1 MLAADPRPQ
10 SSSIMPAPRQPKI
23 PKTNVRIDCG
33 RYLIR
38 TIKPDDASDAWA
50 GGMSDPEVIQ
60 MLNSGGQALKKS
72 DIVAYIKQFDQ
83 RSHLLLGIFEK
94 ASGVHLGI
102 FRIDID
108 PKLGRFLVFLLIGEA
123 QHRNKGIT
131 NEITVP
137 FRDYFFET
145 LGLSTMMAT
154 ALAHNQAIIHYL
166 LKSGWSLDQKL
177 PRSVKSQTGG
187 DMLDLCCFSM
197 TREAWRA
204 WKQANPPAAGS

>member
-1 MLAADPRPQ
+1 VGRE
-10 SSSIMPAPRQPKI
+10 SSIMPAPRQPKI
-23 PKTNVRIDCG
+23 PKINVRIDCG

-38 TIKPDDASDAWA
+38 TVKPDDASEAWA
-50 GGMSDPEVIQ
+50 GWMSDPEVIR
-60 MLNSGGQALKKS
+60 MLNSGGPALTKS

-83 RSHLLLGIFEK
+83 RSHLLLGVFEK
-94 ASGVHLGI
+94 ASGLHLGI

-108 PKLGRFLVFLLIGEA
+108 TKLKRFLVFLLIGAA

-145 LGLSTMMAT
+145 LGLDTMMAT

-177 PRSVKSQTGG
+177 ARSVKSQA
-187 DMLDLCCFSM
+187 DSSMLDLCCFSM
-197 TREAWRA
+197 TRDAWRA
-204 WKQANPPAAGS
+204 WKQANVSAAGS

>member
-1 MLAADPRPQ
+1 
-10 SSSIMPAPRQPKI
+10 MPAPRQPKI

-50 GGMSDPEVIQ
+50 AWMSDPEVMQ
-60 MLNSGGQALKKS
+60 MLNSGGQAMTRR

-83 RSHLLLGIFEK
+83 RSHLLLGVFEK
-94 ASGVHLGI
+94 ESGLHLGI
-102 FRIDID
+102 LRIDID
-108 PKLGRFLVFLLIGEA
+108 TRLKRFLVFLLIGEA
-123 QHRNKGIT
+123 QHRHKGVT

-137 FRDYFFET
+137 FRDYCFDT
-145 LGLSTMMAT
+145 LGLETMMAT

-166 LKSGWSLDQKL
+166 LKSGWSLDQTL

-187 DMLDLCCFSM
+187 GMLDLCCFSM
-197 TREAWRA
+197 SRDAWRA
-204 WKQANPPAAGS
+204 WKQANLPAAGS

>member
-1 MLAADPRPQ
+1 
-10 SSSIMPAPRQPKI
+10 MPAPRQPKI

-50 GGMSDPEVIQ
+50 AWMSDPEVIA
-60 MLNSGGQALKKS
+60 MLNSGGKVLTRG
-72 DIVAYIKQFDQ
+72 DIVAYIKKFDQ
-83 RSHLLLGIFEK
+83 RSHLLLGIFEQ
-94 ASGVHLGI
+94 ASGLHLGI

-108 PKLGRFLVFLLIGEA
+108 PKLRRFLVFLLIGEA
-123 QHRNKGIT
+123 QYRNKGVT

-145 LGLSTMMAT
+145 LGLSIMMAT

-166 LKSGWSLDQKL
+166 LKSGWSLDQTL
-177 PRSVKSQTGG
+177 PRSVKSQTDGG
-187 DMLDLCCFSM
+187 MLDLCCFSM

-204 WKQANPPAAGS
+204 WKQANLPATGS